1 MKLKSLTKVL
11 VDIKFG
17 IIVFKDGVH
26 LESFT
31 VDYLAANAHDDT
43 GNIRKLTEYEK
54 KGAEVNHISV
64 NHATGLNDI
73 EIIVK

>member
-17 IIVFKDGVH
+17 ITVFKDDVH

-43 GNIRKLTEYEK
+43 GNIRKLTKYENM
-54 KGAEVNHISV
+54 GAEVRNIRV
-64 NHATGLNDI
+64 NHVTGLNDI
-73 EIIVK
+73 DIIVK